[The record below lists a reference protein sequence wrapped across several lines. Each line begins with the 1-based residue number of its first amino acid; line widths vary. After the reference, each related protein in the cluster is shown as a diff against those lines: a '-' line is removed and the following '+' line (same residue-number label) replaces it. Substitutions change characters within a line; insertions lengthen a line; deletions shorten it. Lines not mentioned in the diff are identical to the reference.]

1 MNKGYIY
8 LILSIILGCITNV
21 MAKISNGL
29 TKVIP
34 STIGGNFNFVCI
46 LLFFAKFKNYIN
58 EYYIY
63 NLFCI
68 FNFIY
73 YICWCVF
80 L

>member
-34 STIGGNFNFVCI
+34 STIGAILILFVFYFQS
-46 LLFFAKFKNYIN
+46 LKTYQ
-58 EYYIY
+58 
-63 NLFCI
+63 
-68 FNFIY
+68 
-73 YICWCVF
+73 
-80 L
+80 